1 MRLLALSLLLATVA
15 LASPAPN
22 PIPRPDVPAD
32 APAGESK
39 NQVQNG
45 IMRLPMRRRAP
56 THVLTTMPALVAAK
70 THSTATPTSTF
81 TPQPLNVTAMFK
93 NVAYGVKGLFP
104 CHYITLP
111 SPIPAQPQTDV
122 ERGADTRPTTVW
134 IGTPEQ
140 SVVLDF
146 DTGSSETWV
155 DPPCTGWEGLQEY
168 EDLCRTM
175 GLYIPEQSDTSE
187 DINATCKPRW
197 ITYGS
202 GAVDIRYYKDTVSFT
217 GEFLRALMSC
227 EERRRC

>member
-1 MRLLALSLLLATVA
+1 
-15 LASPAPN
+15 
-22 PIPRPDVPAD
+22 
-32 APAGESK
+32 
-39 NQVQNG
+39 
-45 IMRLPMRRRAP
+45 LPLYYSAI
-56 THVLTTMPALVAAK
+56 
-70 THSTATPTSTF
+70 SY
-81 TPQPLNVTAMFK
+81 PL
-93 NVAYGVKGLFP
+93 
-104 CHYITLP
+104 
-111 SPIPAQPQTDV
+111 PQTDV